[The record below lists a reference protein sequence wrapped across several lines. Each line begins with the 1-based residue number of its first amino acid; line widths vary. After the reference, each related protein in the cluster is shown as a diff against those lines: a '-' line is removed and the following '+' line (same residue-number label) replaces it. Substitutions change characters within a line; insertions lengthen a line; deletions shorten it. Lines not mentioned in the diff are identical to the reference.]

1 MKLSDRGYRKI
12 KAYEGYARRLPDGS
26 CTAYQEKINGK
37 LDIATIGY
45 GCTVGVKMGDVWTE
59 AQADAKLREEI
70 AKHERR
76 VVQLVTAEV
85 NQNEFDAL
93 VSFDYNTGGLAKST
107 ILKRLNAGDK
117 EGAAAAFAAW
127 NKFGGKASKGLT
139 ARRASEAALFL
150 EPVGDVAPDYM
161 PQKPAPTLKE
171 QIQPIIDVAVPVA
184 KVAVP
189 TGGGVAV
196 AVQQQAVTMP
206 KPPTAILETATQ
218 WKSFAG
224 DVVLFF
230 GWMLGNPKAL
240 VVIGA
245 AGAAV
250 WLGPKFAPKIFG
262 GGS

>member
-1 MKLSDRGYRKI
+1 MNLSDRGYRKI
-12 KAYEGYARRLPDGS
+12 KAYEGFARRLPDGS

-37 LDIATIGY
+37 LDIPTIGY
-45 GCTVGVKMGDVWTE
+45 GCTLGVKMGDVWTE

-107 ILKRLNAGDK
+107 ILKRLNAGDRT
-117 EGAAAAFAAW
+117 GAAEAFAAW

-161 PQKPAPTLKE
+161 PQKPAPTVKE
-171 QIQPIIDVAVPVA
+171 QVQPAIDAVKAALPVL
-184 KVAVP
+184 VP
-189 TGGGVAV
+189 
-196 AVQQQAVTMP
+196 
-206 KPPTAILETATQ
+206 
-218 WKSFAG
+218 AG
-224 DVVLFF
+224 S
-230 GWMLGNPKAL
+230 
-240 VVIGA
+240 
-245 AGAAV
+245 AGA
-250 WLGPKFAPKIFG
+250 G
-262 GGS
+262 

>member
-1 MKLSDRGYRKI
+1 MQLSERGYRKI

-26 CTAYQEKINGK
+26 CTAYQERINGK

-59 AQADAKLREEI
+59 SQADAKLRDEI

-107 ILKRLNAGDK
+107 ILKRLNAGDRT
-117 EGAAAAFAAW
+117 GAAAAFAAW

-161 PQKPAPTLKE
+161 PQTPAPTIKE
-171 QIQPIIDVAVPVA
+171 QVQPVIDAAKAAAPVLVPA
-184 KVAVP
+184 
-189 TGGGVAV
+189 GGAGAV

-206 KPPTAILETATQ
+206 KPPVAILETATA
-218 WKSFAG
+218 WKGFSAQVLEFGTFA
-224 DVVLFF
+224 VS
-230 GWMLGNPKAL
+230 NPKSIA
-240 VVIGA
+240 VIA
-245 AGAAV
+245 VAGAAV
-250 WLGPKFAPKIFG
+250 WFGPKVAPKLFG
-262 GGS
+262 KE